1 MYLCNDK
8 YTFMIIKIILVI
20 SVICNLILIKK
31 ILMKRLRA
39 KNFGSKIP
47 TVSLS
52 KIDKD
57 FELQKISDKLSIPK
71 EITLVKGM
79 LSQEVD
85 FKGITSDYETWI
97 MSVIAKKSKKIF
109 EFGTCSGKTTYILAE
124 NSPEDCKIQTVTLRQ
139 EELKN
144 LNHEPKDNMTA
155 IRNVIEESIYDK
167 FFFTG
172 KKCEKKIEVIF
183 QDSKKLDISKLK
195 KQFDLI
201 FIDGGHGYS
210 CVKNDSEKALEMI
223 SLLLLTHQY

>member
-1 MYLCNDK
+1 
-8 YTFMIIKIILVI
+8 MIIKIILVLL
-20 SVICNLILIKK
+20 VICNLILIKK
-31 ILMKRLRA
+31 LLEKRLRA
-39 KNFGSKIP
+39 KNFGSNIP

-124 NSPEDCKIQTVTLRQ
+124 NSPEDCKIQTITLRQ

-144 LNHEPKDNMTA
+144 LNPSMSFP
-155 IRNVIEESIYDK
+155 RY
-167 FFFTG
+167 
-172 KKCEKKIEVIF
+172 
-183 QDSKKLDISKLK
+183 LLK
-195 KQFDLI
+195 NIIWGGFRAFWQLI
-201 FIDGGHGYS
+201 F
-210 CVKNDSEKALEMI
+210 VL
-223 SLLLLTHQY
+223 Q